1 MTCCNGNCTQG
12 RDCPTRQQ
20 RLKEVNNLYIQNGL
34 HDDPIDD
41 FADTFKGLLVVMTA
55 ALAVW
60 IVLLLLWGKL

>member
-1 MTCCNGNCTQG
+1 MTCCNGDCNQG
-12 RDCPTRQQ
+12 RDCPIRQQ

-34 HDDPIDD
+34 HDDDL
-41 FADTFKGLLVVMTA
+41 ADTFKGLLVVMTA